1 MESSE
6 PCPKIQTHLGGVSWK
21 EVVLNDRKRKER
33 WIKESFLM
41 WKTPVLQASKIP
53 ATGIASFK
61 ASRDPKGW
69 CICPKQPCKPPD
81 IHLPIT
87 QKCQHLRQLHKLR
100 FTPPALRAFQ
110 LLSRLRIL
118 WKGVSVWQMAMIC
131 CEHVWFW
138 AATNVIL
145 TLDLKKS
152 PDKTWIHKVVV
163 SLEHFILG

>member
-1 MESSE
+1 MASSE
-6 PCPKIQTHLGGVSWK
+6 PCPETQTHLGGVSWK

-33 WIKESFLM
+33 WVKESILM

-61 ASRDPKGW
+61 ASKDLKGW

-81 IHLPIT
+81 IDLPIT

-100 FTPPALRAFQ
+100 FTPPALCVFQ
-110 LLSRLRIL
+110 PFQGSGFCSRVYLSGKRQ
-118 WKGVSVWQMAMIC
+118 WSAVN
-131 CEHVWFW
+131 VWFW

-152 PDKTWIHKVVV
+152 PDKTWFHKVVV
-163 SLEHFILG
+163 SLEHFTLG